1 MPKSQI
7 LSACTFGM
15 SGAVTDSRSSLPPAQ
30 DSELARKIGQV
41 LMVVH
46 DYQRAVDYYN
56 KAIRNAPGDVQLQH
70 ELGAFLVR
78 MQQWGPAEVC
88 LQRCLD
94 RTKDSSAGVESLQT
108 DVDS

>member
-1 MPKSQI
+1 
-7 LSACTFGM
+7 
-15 SGAVTDSRSSLPPAQ
+15 VQ
-30 DSELARKIGQV
+30 DSQLARKIGQV

-94 RTKDSSAGVESLQT
+94 RTKESSPGLESMQVDVETYATVDVQALENSLCISMDSSRR
-108 DVDS
+108 